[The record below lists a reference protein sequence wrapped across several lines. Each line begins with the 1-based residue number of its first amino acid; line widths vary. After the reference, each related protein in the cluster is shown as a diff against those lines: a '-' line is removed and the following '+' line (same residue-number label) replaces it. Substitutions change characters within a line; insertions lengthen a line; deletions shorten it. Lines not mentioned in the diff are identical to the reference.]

1 MAKFTTVKA
10 IDALKPKEKEFKVT
24 VAKGLY
30 IRVAIDGTKTWLVRY
45 VIEGAQKQATLPEHY
60 GYSADCLTLSK
71 ATTLNETIQDKAR
84 KGVDYF
90 AEKAGAKLADK
101 QRLLDAENAI
111 IAERERNKTVSDLY
125 NVWIVDGV
133 ARADGNQYIKQSFS
147 KHALSNLGHI
157 PLAELSENHLINLYR
172 EVCAKG
178 IDTTCFELSKDIAQ
192 MLSWAIKRKPWRGLM
207 VDGNPADL
215 VDIYKILRSD
225 FTKVRERTLSIEEII
240 LLRDKQ
246 AGTAQSYSQASQKY
260 GVERPLK
267 KEVDLAMWICL
278 GTVCRI
284 GELLMTQWQHVD
296 FGGRTWF
303 IPAENTKGE
312 GRKKTS
318 HSISLSDFTLDQFRQ
333 LHALTGDTDFAF
345 PARYKAG
352 HVCVKSASKQIGDR
366 QVQFK
371 QRTKK
376 LQARVENNS
385 LVLGSS
391 EWTPHDL
398 RRTGVTMMQ
407 QLGITPDIINLC
419 QHHII
424 GSKVDKSYLQY
435 KYDDEKR
442 LAWTKLGDRLEAIL
456 SANNVVSLKVA

>member
-1 MAKFTTVKA
+1 MDKITTVKA
-10 IDALKPKEKEFKVT
+10 IDALKPKEKEYKLT
-24 VAKGLY
+24 VEKGLS
-30 IRVAIDGTKTWLVRY
+30 IRVATDGTKTWLIRY
-45 VIEGAQKQATLPEHY
+45 VINGKQTQTTLPKHY
-60 GYSADCLTLSK
+60 GFGEGCLSLADARLMNEKVQSK
-71 ATTLNETIQDKAR
+71 ARE
-84 KGVDYF
+84 GVDYF
-90 AEKAGAKLADK
+90 IEKIEATFAQKQKALAA
-101 QRLLDAENAI
+101 QNLI
-111 IAERERNKTVSDLY
+111 VAERERNKTVLDLY

-133 ARADGNQYIKQSFS
+133 ARADGNQYIKQSFT
-147 KHALSNLGHI
+147 KHALNSLGHI
-157 PLAELSENHLINLYR
+157 PLAQLFENHLISLYR
-172 EVCAKG
+172 EVCTKG

-215 VDIYKILRSD
+215 VDIYKILPSN
-225 FTKVRERTLSIEEII
+225 FSKVRERTLSIEEII
-240 LLRDKQ
+240 LLRDKL
-246 AGTAQSYSQASQKY
+246 AGTAQSYQQASQKY

-267 KEVDLAMWICL
+267 KEVELAMWICL

-296 FGGRTWF
+296 FEARTWF
-303 IPAENTKGE
+303 IPAENTKGK

-318 HSISLSDFTLDQFRQ
+318 HLISLSDFTLKHFKQ
-333 LHALTGDTDFAF
+333 LHALTGDTDYAF

-352 HVCVKSASKQIGDR
+352 HVCVKSASKQVGDR

-419 QHHII
+419 QHHVI

-435 KYDDEKR
+435 KYVDEKR
-442 LAWTKLGDRLEAIL
+442 MAWTKLGDRLEAIL

>member
-1 MAKFTTVKA
+1 MGKITTVKA
-10 IDALKPKEKEFKVT
+10 IDALRPKEKAYKLT
-24 VAKGLY
+24 VEKGLC
-30 IRVAIDGTKTWLVRY
+30 IRVATDGTKTWLMRY
-45 VIEGAQKQATLPEHY
+45 VVNAKQFQKNLPKHYGYGEGCLTLADAKVINETVQSKAREGIDYFIEKNEVTLAQKQKILE
-60 GYSADCLTLSK
+60 
-71 ATTLNETIQDKAR
+71 
-84 KGVDYF
+84 
-90 AEKAGAKLADK
+90 AEAL
-101 QRLLDAENAI
+101 I
-111 IAERERNKTVSDLY
+111 TAERERNKTVSDLY

-133 ARADGNQYIKQSFS
+133 ARADGNLYIKQSFK
-147 KHALSNLGHI
+147 KHALNSIGHI
-157 PLAELSENHLINLYR
+157 PLVQLSDNHLINLYR
-172 EVCAKG
+172 ELCAKG
-178 IDTTCFELSKDIAQ
+178 IYTTCFELSKDIGQ
-192 MLSWAIKRKPWRGLM
+192 MLRWGLLRKPWRGLM
-207 VDGNPADL
+207 LDGNPSDL
-215 VDIYKILRSD
+215 VDIFKLLPGD
-225 FTKVRERTLSIEEII
+225 FTKIRNRTLSIEEII
-240 LLRDKQ
+240 LLRDRFS
-246 AGTAQSYSQASQKY
+246 GTAQTYHQASQKY

-267 KEVDLAMWICL
+267 KEVELAMWICL

-296 FGGRTWF
+296 FEARTWF

-333 LHALTGDTDFAF
+333 LHKLTGDTVYAF

-366 QVQFK
+366 QVKFK
-371 QRTKK
+371 RRTKK

-435 KYDDEKR
+435 KYVDEKR
-442 LAWTKLGDRLEAIL
+442 LAWVKLGDRLEAIL
-456 SANNVVSLKVA
+456 SANNVASLKVA